1 MHRLESNEHGEDWP
15 GRFKSKTRCSAMQ
28 TRGATGSLFRKYA
41 LYFASLVT
49 LDLRASG
56 LTSLAFSYRD
66 NRALVNALHREKA
79 GSAAA

>member
-1 MHRLESNEHGEDWP
+1 
-15 GRFKSKTRCSAMQ
+15 MQ

-49 LDLRASG
+49 LGLLASG

-66 NRALVNALHREKA
+66 NRALVDALHREKA
-79 GSAAA
+79 GSAAASID